1 MFEKLDNLLKK
12 LNEEYIIVE
21 IHQNPLLLSC

>member
-12 LNEEYIIVE
+12 LNVEYIIVE
-21 IHQNPLLLSC
+21 IQENPFLLSC